1 MIDMRVPLKSA
12 TKLITGLGL
21 LLVTGCKTTP
31 CPGFN
36 PSDNN
41 GFTRAQ
47 GVINVS
53 IDGSG
58 SMEGFSAV
66 NDSTFHRALEEIDT
80 TLGINSALGFS
91 ASTTNV
97 KRIGREGMPSFKLSN
112 KPLSSVREAR
122 RPEFFNEKKGKW
134 PKISSSIEQF
144 VSKDP
149 LSVDILIS
157 DLEPDDASIKQIVS
171 AIKPKLEFDGGT
183 NGWFQ
188 WRRSSYPGNELAIIG
203 IRSQFSGGVYPAV
216 QGAFKSFPY
225 TGMRPFYVMALGPS
239 DKVEKI
245 IDRFVN
251 NKGLNK
257 FLQIVRFSS
266 NPNSGKTEFINL
278 EKTKITPASCL
289 IPVFA
294 LSQGLSGKLN
304 VQNPNRWLLAQK
316 QRGCSNQQ
324 VEINF
329 ANVPMIGFGPGTVTD
344 PTYAKSNNSSVPALR
359 LTKNETYI
367 LTRFLSFPGVI
378 NILDI
383 SVDAAKLDQER
394 WVDWNTSG
402 TRLEGSKTQ
411 RLLAL
416 IQTIRGETD
425 QYALRKFRSLYSPV
439 RICSAVKG

>member
-1 MIDMRVPLKSA
+1 MSLTSSAKS
-12 TKLITGLGL
+12 LPILGL
-21 LLVTGCKTTP
+21 LFIAGCKTTP

-36 PSDNN
+36 PSVTNVSLQS
-41 GFTRAQ
+41 Q

-80 TLGINSALGFS
+80 TLGINSALGFA
-91 ASTTNV
+91 ASTTKV
-97 KRIGREGMPSFKLSN
+97 IRIGREGMPSNKLSN
-112 KPLSSVREAR
+112 VPVASVLAAR
-122 RPEFFNEKKGKW
+122 RPEFFNEKKGQW

-149 LSVDILIS
+149 TSVDILIS
-157 DLEPDDASIKQIVS
+157 DLEPDEASIKQVVS

-183 NGWFQ
+183 SGWLP
-188 WRRSSYPGNELAIIG
+188 WRRSNYQGNELAIIG

-225 TGMRPFYVMALGPS
+225 TGLRPFYVMALGPT
-239 DKVEKI
+239 DKVEKLV
-245 IDRFVN
+245 DRLAK
-251 NKGLNK
+251 NKGLNRS
-257 FLQIVRFSS
+257 LQVSRFSS

-278 EKTKITPASCL
+278 AKTNITPASCL
-289 IPVFA
+289 VPVFA

-316 QRGCSNQQ
+316 QRGCTNQQ
-324 VEINF
+324 VEIRF
-329 ANVPMIGFGPGTVTD
+329 ATDPIIGFGPGTVTD
-344 PTYAKSNNSSVPALR
+344 PTYFASNNSSVPALR
-359 LTKNETYI
+359 LSENEI
-367 LTRFLSFPGVI
+367 FVSTRFLSFPGVI

-383 SVDAAKLDQER
+383 SADASKLDQER
-394 WVDWNTSG
+394 WADWNTSG
-402 TRLEGSKTQ
+402 TRLEGAKTQ

-425 QYALRKFRSLYSPV
+425 QYALQKFNARYSPV

>member
-1 MIDMRVPLKSA
+1 MNFRVPLSSA
-12 TKLITGLGL
+12 GKLLTSLGL
-21 LLVTGCKTTP
+21 LLVAGCKSTP

-36 PSDNN
+36 QNVTNVDALS
-41 GFTRAQ
+41 Q

-91 ASTTNV
+91 SSKTKV
-97 KRIGREGMPSFKLSN
+97 VRIGREGMPSKKVSTVPVTSVLSA
-112 KPLSSVREAR
+112 K
-122 RPEFFNEKKGKW
+122 RPEFYNKKEGQW

-149 LSVDILIS
+149 MSVDILIS
-157 DLEPDDASIKQIVS
+157 DLEPDDASIKQVVS

-183 NGWFQ
+183 YGWFQ
-188 WRRSSYPGNELAIIG
+188 WRRSNYPGNELAIIG
-203 IRSQFSGGVYPAV
+203 IRSQFSGGVYPSV

-225 TGMRPFYVMALGPS
+225 TGIRPFYVMALGPT

-245 IDRFVN
+245 IDRLTN

-278 EKTKITPASCL
+278 AKTKITPSSCL
-289 IPVFA
+289 VPVFA

-316 QRGCSNQQ
+316 QRDCTTQQ
-324 VEINF
+324 VEIKFVN
-329 ANVPMIGFGPGTVTD
+329 NPIIGFGAGNVTD
-344 PTYAKSNNSSVPALR
+344 PTYFTSNTASVSALKLSNN
-359 LTKNETYI
+359 ETNV
-367 LTRFLSFPGVI
+367 LARFLPFPGVI

-425 QYALRKFRSLYSPV
+425 QYALQKFRSLYSPV

>member
-1 MIDMRVPLKSA
+1 MSLTSSAKS
-12 TKLITGLGL
+12 LPILGL
-21 LLVTGCKTTP
+21 LFIAGCKTNP

-36 PSDNN
+36 PSGTNVSLQS
-41 GFTRAQ
+41 Q

-80 TLGINSALGFS
+80 TLGINSALGFA
-91 ASTTNV
+91 ASTTKV
-97 KRIGREGMPSFKLSN
+97 IRIGREGMPSNKLSN
-112 KPLSSVREAR
+112 VTVASVLAAR
-122 RPEFFNEKKGKW
+122 RPEFFNEKKGQW

-149 LSVDILIS
+149 TSVDILIS
-157 DLEPDDASIKQIVS
+157 DLEPDEASIKQVVS

-183 NGWFQ
+183 SGWLP
-188 WRRSSYPGNELAIIG
+188 WRRSSYQGNELAIIG

-225 TGMRPFYVMALGPS
+225 TGLRPFYVMALGPT
-239 DKVEKI
+239 DKVEKLV
-245 IDRFVN
+245 DRLAK
-251 NKGLNK
+251 NKGLNRS
-257 FLQIVRFSS
+257 LQVSRFSS

-278 EKTKITPASCL
+278 AKTNITPASCL
-289 IPVFA
+289 VPVFS

-316 QRGCSNQQ
+316 QRGCTNQQ
-324 VEINF
+324 VEIRF
-329 ANVPMIGFGPGTVTD
+329 ATDPIIGFGSGTVTD
-344 PTYAKSNNSSVPALR
+344 PTYFASNNSSVPALR
-359 LTKNETYI
+359 LSENETFVS
-367 LTRFLSFPGVI
+367 TRFLSFPGVI

-383 SVDAAKLDQER
+383 SADASKLDQER
-394 WVDWNTSG
+394 WADWNTSG
-402 TRLEGSKTQ
+402 TRLEGAKTQ

-425 QYALRKFRSLYSPV
+425 QYALQKFNARYSPV